1 MPPGCRRRPET
12 PEGRSIV
19 VLAEE
24 TYETYGVRVRP
35 TGWVKHL
42 LQEVWRVS
50 QRDKTIH
57 LRVYMAQL
65 RRKWRRT
72 PRTRATSSPSPVWG
86 TASKD
91 QRPVSAP
98 SESDLSTSPRPAGH
112 AVRTQA

>member
-65 RRKWRRT
+65 RRKWEADPSH
-72 PRTRATSSPSPVWG
+72 PRHLITEPGMGYRFEG
-86 TASKD
+86 
-91 QRPVSAP
+91 
-98 SESDLSTSPRPAGH
+98 STSRQR
-112 AVRTQA
+112 AVGV